1 MKKLHYFGIKCQ
13 QLAEEFFV
21 SIIGCLFLLII
32 GIFALW
38 PGIGFIVGLVTGH
51 APGIGGWIVGIGMLL
66 LGLYYI
72 KMSWT
77 IFYHA
82 ILSKEKIN
90 NAAQKKQFLKLKYRA
105 IYKDKLI
112 VVQAP
117 ISKNGDWEIKEAL
130 PIWGVGYYKYILVES
145 VKNTVLESELKK

>member
-21 SIIGCLFLLII
+21 GIIGCSFLFLI
-32 GIFALW
+32 GIFFLW
-38 PGIGFIVGLVTGH
+38 AAIDAIVGLVKGH
-51 APGIGGWIVGIGMLL
+51 AAEIIEWIWGILYLL
-66 LGLYYI
+66 LGLYFI
-72 KMSWT
+72 QVSWT

-117 ISKNGDWEIKEAL
+117 VSKNGDWEIKEAL
-130 PIWGVGYYKYILVES
+130 PIWGFGYYKYILVES